1 MYCGSNTTALE
12 NQKLIG
18 DAFLKLLKHTPFEE
32 ISISSICNEA
42 GVSRQTFYS
51 LFQTKENVIRY
62 ELERKC
68 CYDCDQPDHS
78 GNALISLSEH
88 YSTYILDNREL
99 LQLLYQNHLL
109 GVLEEMQ
116 YQDFM
121 NCPDFMEQ
129 LRPSERS
136 YFACFVAG
144 GLSSITSC
152 YLSSGASAS
161 REFLAEMIRSLFSGN
176 YLNS

>member
-1 MYCGSNTTALE
+1 MYCGSNTTALA

-18 DAFLKLLKHTPFEE
+18 DAFLNLLKTTPFEE
-32 ISISSICNEA
+32 ISVSEICLEA
-42 GVSRQTFYS
+42 GISRQTFYS
-51 LFQTKENVIRY
+51 LFQNKENVIRY
-62 ELERKC
+62 ELERVC
-68 CYDCDQPDHS
+68 CYDCDQHS
-78 GNALISLSEH
+78 CSDNPLYSLSEH
-88 YSTYILDNREL
+88 YSRYILDNREL

-152 YLSSGASAS
+152 YLSSGASATQ
-161 REFLAEMIRSLFSGN
+161 EFLADMIRSLFSGS
-176 YLNS
+176 YLNL